1 MLLHQPLSFH
11 LRASSR
17 RRSYLSSSIETSSF
31 IMIRVFI
38 TFTLSLFWLTGRSLG
53 SKVIQV
59 PSALL
64 GSPNITEILKCN
76 HSISAYNTILWYQ
89 QSIADTNLKLIG
101 YVFYKNPT
109 VEDQFKEHVE
119 IRGDGEKEASLHL
132 LSLRAPEDRM
142 SQTDEVQQ
150 TPTAIIKRPEE
161 NVQLNCSHTIQNY
174 NTILWYQQSAQNT
187 ALKLIGYVLLTNP
200 TVEDSFKERFT
211 VSGDGAIR
219 KMAHLHIPKLRGTE
233 DSAVYFC
240 AASYAQCFT
249 IPSLLY
255 KNPSLILSY
264 NTDYSS
270 VHLHLSST
278 TLCYEPLDIKQT

>member
-132 LSLRAPEDRM
+132 LSLRAPEDSAVYYCAASQHRM

-161 NVQLNCSHTIQNY
+161 NVQLNCSHTIPNY
-174 NTILWYQQSAQNT
+174 NIILWYQQSAQNT

-211 VSGDGAIR
+211 MGGDAATG
-219 KMAHLHIPKLRGTE
+219 KMAYLHIPKLRGTE

-240 AASYAQCFT
+240 AASYAPCFT

-255 KNPSLILSY
+255 KNPL
-264 NTDYSS
+264 
-270 VHLHLSST
+270 
-278 TLCYEPLDIKQT
+278 